1 MKNKIGLVKRL
12 GVLAIL
18 LFCLG
23 FVMFAPNATQNAR
36 ASECCSEC
44 AIPPGQAEPTPQEY
58 CQDLCQVRNG
68 PCVTAC
74 INDILNCWQ
83 WCDSGC

>member
-1 MKNKIGLVKRL
+1 
-12 GVLAIL
+12 
-18 LFCLG
+18 
-23 FVMFAPNATQNAR
+23 
-36 ASECCSEC
+36 
-44 AIPPGQAEPTPQEY
+44 
-58 CQDLCQVRNG
+58 VRNG